1 MPTPETLKAAAPQLI
16 RCMHGVDP
24 EHAGEGGLAY
34 VHWLEDA
41 VPEQLSATAEAM
53 LAEQAPREHA
63 SVFVAGGAG
72 RYVAE
77 TYSPDGTR
85 IRFCGHGALAAAWL
99 ALNEHEPDAGSVAF
113 MNKNHDWQARRSS
126 DADADIVLSY
136 SSPTPVACAV
146 PDFAEAC
153 LGAAPVAAAEV
164 GAPTD
169 YLILELDSVQTVQDL
184 QPDFAAINVAT
195 ERALIVTA
203 AKMHTEMPG
212 CVVFRYFAPQ
222 YGTPEDAAT
231 GSAAAQL
238 AAYWLPR
245 LNTQYCNAQQL
256 SPQGAWMQLHQ
267 QGDTVELGARV
278 GYG

>member
-1 MPTPETLKAAAPQLI
+1 MPTPETLKAEAPQLI
-16 RCMHGVDP
+16 RCMHGVDH

-34 VHWLEDA
+34 AYWLEDA

-53 LAEQAPREHA
+53 LAEQAPREHT

-85 IRFCGHGALAAAWL
+85 IKFCGHGALAAAWL
-99 ALNEHEPDAGSVAF
+99 ALNEHEPDAESVAF

-126 DADADIVLSY
+126 AADADIVLSY
-136 SSPTPVACAV
+136 SCPTPVVCAV

-153 LGAAPVAAAEV
+153 LGVVPAEV

-169 YLILELDSVQTVQDL
+169 YLILELDSVQTVQGL
-184 QPDFAAINVAT
+184 QPDFAAINAAT

-203 AKMHTEMPG
+203 AKMDTEMPG

-231 GSAAAQL
+231 GSAATQL